1 VDRYTVGMISIEFD
15 DAQYSGLI
23 SALDRLSDDG
33 WIGDALK
40 GAIPALGQANKA
52 QFDLVSKT
60 TAYSQGY
67 IGKLKPSGR
76 RRAGEAGDLG
86 YGLDTL
92 NLYSDLRFNWDLDG
106 TQLTNFSDLGYA
118 EYQEE
123 LLLGKQAKG
132 EAQEGS
138 FYADDETYYT
148 VLETPLGDAAEKA
161 WES

>member
-1 VDRYTVGMISIEFD
+1 MIAIEFND
-15 DAQYSGLI
+15 QQFSGLV

-33 WIGDALK
+33 WIADALRDS
-40 GAIPALGQANKA
+40 IPDLGRANKA
-52 QFDLVSKT
+52 QFDLVSRT

-67 IGKLKPSGR
+67 VGRLKPSGR

-92 NLYSDLRFNWDLDG
+92 NLYSDLQFNWDIDG
-106 TQLTNFSDLGYA
+106 TQLTNYSDLGYA

-123 LLLGKQAKG
+123 LLLSKQAKG

-138 FYADDETYYT
+138 FYADDEVYYT
-148 VLETPLGDAAEKA
+148 ALEASVGDAVEEL
-161 WES
+161 WQS

>member
-1 VDRYTVGMISIEFD
+1 MISIEFD

-40 GAIPALGQANKA
+40 DAIPALGRANKA

-60 TAYSQGY
+60 TAYSRGY

-106 TQLTNFSDLGYA
+106 TQLVNFSDLGYA

-123 LLLGKQAKG
+123 LLLDKQAKG

-148 VLETPLGDAAEKA
+148 ILEAPLGDAAEKT
-161 WES
+161 WEN